1 MKFSFRKL
9 AAIAF
14 LIGIALA
21 SPNLT
26 LANTDSGTAKQAAR
40 EVLKDTGAKQIY
52 GKSEN
57 GDLLI
62 DKAKNKASK
71 KLNNLAD
78 SADKSED
85 LPQSKKLFLRNLDS
99 DS

>member
-14 LIGIALA
+14 LIVIALA

-26 LANTDSGTAKQAAR
+26 LASTDGGTAKQAAQ
-40 EVLKDTGAKQIY
+40 EVLKDTGAKQVY
-52 GKSEN
+52 GKGES
-57 GDLLI
+57 GDVLI

-71 KLNNLAD
+71 KLDDLGE
-78 SADKSED
+78 SADKSDD
-85 LPQSKKLFLRNLDS
+85 LPQSKKLFLKNLES